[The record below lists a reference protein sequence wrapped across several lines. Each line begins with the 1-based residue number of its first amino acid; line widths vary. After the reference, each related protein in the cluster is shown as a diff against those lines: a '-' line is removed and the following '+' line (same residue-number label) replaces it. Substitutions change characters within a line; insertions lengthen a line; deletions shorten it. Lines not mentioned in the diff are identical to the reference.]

1 MPHLA
6 LLYAT
11 ITRRSYYFINRICY
25 GTLSAMKIFV
35 AHSSN
40 FDFKNELYIPLRKSE
55 LNKKHIIFLPQEN
68 GKETIPKEMIKN
80 TDVIIAEVSYAS
92 TGQGIEL
99 GWADIFKIPIICI
112 YKEGSKYS
120 SSLNKLTNKFIVY
133 KDSDDLIK
141 KLSSFL

>member
-1 MPHLA
+1 
-6 LLYAT
+6 
-11 ITRRSYYFINRICY
+11 
-25 GTLSAMKIFV
+25 MKIFV

-40 FDFKNELYIPLRKSE
+40 FDFKNKLYIPLRKSE

-68 GKETIPKEMIKN
+68 GKKIITKEDIKN
-80 TDVIIAEVSYAS
+80 VDIIVAEVSYPS

-99 GWADIFKIPIICI
+99 GWGNIFNIPIICAHR
-112 YKEGSKYS
+112 EGSNFS
-120 SSLNKLTNKFIVY
+120 NSLNKLTDKFIVY

>member
-1 MPHLA
+1 
-6 LLYAT
+6 
-11 ITRRSYYFINRICY
+11 
-25 GTLSAMKIFV
+25 MKIFV

-40 FDFKNELYIPLRKSE
+40 FDFKNELYLPLRKSE
-55 LNKKHIIFLPQEN
+55 LNKKHQIFLPQEN
-68 GKETIPKEMIKN
+68 GKETITKEMIKN

-112 YKEGSKYS
+112 YKQGSNYS
-120 SSLNKLTNKFIVY
+120 LAVEKLTDKFIVY

-141 KLSSFL
+141 KLTLLL